1 MKDLAIPR
9 SLVLLS
15 ILLFHVMCADTMGNG
30 EELMSNDTVE
40 IISLNTSQYCFVDDN
55 TIRIDLITTTLLN
68 IISCSEDVIMA
79 KAVGNNNVIFTAPL
93 NGSRCMDDNEDDQLS
108 TTLYIIQMIIY
119 SITILVAIA
128 NITLHFVVKDL
139 RTISGILAII
149 LCISVIG
156 STSMATGSLSII
168 FANNISVACALLI
181 NFLYAMA
188 FVYQAAKLS
197 MLYRFAN
204 IMYYSYKSKH
214 NQEKNIKKSV
224 LKYIIFII
232 GSSIICF
239 FLALATDIGVN
250 GRIYSGLERYC
261 RTEYDYTFLYVTVVY
276 GEMVVFIILQ
286 FITFAIGLTLYFLAS
301 KKCCAMKSTNFR
313 VTMVLVA
320 TMGINIILLFI
331 LTIAKVPYTILIP
344 VVTSATLAEQSIL
357 LIVFLLSKKVILAC
371 KIACLKD
378 TRPPNNQQQV

>member
-1 MKDLAIPR
+1 
-9 SLVLLS
+9 
-15 ILLFHVMCADTMGNG
+15 
-30 EELMSNDTVE
+30 
-40 IISLNTSQYCFVDDN
+40 
-55 TIRIDLITTTLLN
+55 
-68 IISCSEDVIMA
+68 MA
-79 KAVGNNNVIFTAPL
+79 KAVGNDSIIFTAPL
-93 NGSRCMDDNEDDQLS
+93 NSSRCMDDNEDNQLS

-139 RTISGILAII
+139 RTISGILAMI

-188 FVYQAAKLS
+188 FVYQAAKLR
-197 MLYRFAN
+197 MLYQFAN
-204 IMYYSYKSKH
+204 VMYYSYKSKH

-250 GRIYSGLERYC
+250 GRIYSGIERYC

-286 FITFAIGLTLYFLAS
+286 FITFPIGLTLYFLAS

-320 TMGINIILLFI
+320 IMGINIILLLI

-378 TRPPNNQQQV
+378 TRPPNNQQQVYTCATKS